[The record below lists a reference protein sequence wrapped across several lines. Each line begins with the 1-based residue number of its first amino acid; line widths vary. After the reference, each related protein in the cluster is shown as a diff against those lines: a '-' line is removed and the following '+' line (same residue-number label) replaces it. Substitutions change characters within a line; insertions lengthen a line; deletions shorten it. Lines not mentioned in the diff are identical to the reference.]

1 MERLTR
7 YYSDNG
13 EYKDNRF
20 NFDDNAPNIKYLSKK
35 RLESLDHVLFT
46 RQKEVDQAIRIKE
59 DINNEVIN
67 KLKKILSKRFTLNR
81 EEYIM
86 LIDKYN
92 LKEGNI
98 NRKQIH
104 DMIFELNMLD
114 RFSKE
119 AKESED
125 IQSKFSVN
133 EYSQNSDYQS
143 RLELDKRNE
152 IISVLN
158 ENDKNTYRDESSNL
172 EEEFTKLLK
181 QREYSDINP
190 PVNSK
195 MEDFE
200 PLVDHS
206 LLKKQVINDDRVS
219 SYFVNKTDNIQNTH
233 NTIPNRE
240 PEIVNNINP
249 DENMVLVKSEIQT
262 PKIQNEI
269 TIPEHEYEEINIMLN
284 MLNKDSDDTFQ
295 TRIGVGKQ
303 KKIKNVVKV
312 ELLDCFVNAEFFE
325 NNFTKYPY
333 ILMRIIELQDNV
345 FLNGTDIGG
354 FCYLH
359 WNSKGD
365 FYTYQND
372 GIFGKHE
379 CKNSQIVLDYL
390 TMELYSPDGIF
401 IDNITV
407 SDNDIFNVTLKIT
420 KIKKEK
426 Q

>member
-1 MERLTR
+1 
-7 YYSDNG
+7 
-13 EYKDNRF
+13 
-20 NFDDNAPNIKYLSKK
+20 
-35 RLESLDHVLFT
+35 
-46 RQKEVDQAIRIKE
+46 
-59 DINNEVIN
+59 
-67 KLKKILSKRFTLNR
+67 
-81 EEYIM
+81 M

-143 RLELDKRNE
+143 RSELDKRNE

-190 PVNSK
+190 PINSK

-233 NTIPNRE
+233 NTIPNIE

-249 DENMVLVKSEIQT
+249 DENMV
-262 PKIQNEI
+262 
-269 TIPEHEYEEINIMLN
+269 
-284 MLNKDSDDTFQ
+284 
-295 TRIGVGKQ
+295 IG
-303 KKIKNVVKV
+303 
-312 ELLDCFVNAEFFE
+312 
-325 NNFTKYPY
+325 
-333 ILMRIIELQDNV
+333 
-345 FLNGTDIGG
+345 
-354 FCYLH
+354 
-359 WNSKGD
+359 
-365 FYTYQND
+365 
-372 GIFGKHE
+372 
-379 CKNSQIVLDYL
+379 
-390 TMELYSPDGIF
+390 
-401 IDNITV
+401 
-407 SDNDIFNVTLKIT
+407 
-420 KIKKEK
+420 
-426 Q
+426 

>member
-20 NFDDNAPNIKYLSKK
+20 NYDDNAPNIKFLSKK

-59 DINNEVIN
+59 DINNEVIT
-67 KLKKILSKRFTLNR
+67 KLKKILSKRFTLSR

-92 LKEGNI
+92 LKECNI
-98 NRKQIH
+98 SRKQIH

-119 AKESED
+119 AKESD
-125 IQSKFSVN
+125 DVKSKFNVD
-133 EYSQNSDYQS
+133 EYSQNNNYQS
-143 RLELDKRNE
+143 RLESNNRNE

-172 EEEFTKLLK
+172 EYEFNKLLE
-181 QREYSDINP
+181 QREYSNLNP
-190 PVNSK
+190 PINSK
-195 MEDFE
+195 IDDFE
-200 PLVDHS
+200 PLVDES
-206 LLKKQVINDDRVS
+206 LLKKHVINDDNVS
-219 SYFVNKTDNIQNTH
+219 SYFVNKNDIAQNQH
-233 NTIPNRE
+233 NNIPNRHDEMINNFE
-240 PEIVNNINP
+240 PN
-249 DENMVLVKSEIQT
+249 ENMILVESEMKKPI
-262 PKIQNEI
+262 IESNVG
-269 TIPEHEYEEINIMLN
+269 IPEHEYEEINIMLN
-284 MLNKDSDDTFQ
+284 MLNKDNDDTFQ
-295 TRIGVGKQ
+295 TRIGVGKH

-312 ELLDCFVNAEFFE
+312 ELLDCFVNADFFE
-325 NNFTKYPY
+325 NNFSKYPY
-333 ILMRIIELQDNV
+333 ILMRIIELDDNI

-354 FCYLH
+354 FCYLN

-379 CKNSQIVLDYL
+379 CDKDEIVLDYL
-390 TMELYSPDGIF
+390 TMELYSPEGIF
-401 IDNITV
+401 IDNITIG
-407 SDNDIFNVTLKIT
+407 DNDIFNMTLKVT

-426 Q
+426 